1 MSFQATNKAIIK
13 RLEKEKAKIAKNR
26 DALRE
31 LLSDAADI
39 EESCNEALCDIER
52 AIDALSKYV

>member
-1 MSFQATNKAIIK
+1 MSFQSTNKAIIK

-39 EESCNEALCDIER
+39 EESCNEALDDIER